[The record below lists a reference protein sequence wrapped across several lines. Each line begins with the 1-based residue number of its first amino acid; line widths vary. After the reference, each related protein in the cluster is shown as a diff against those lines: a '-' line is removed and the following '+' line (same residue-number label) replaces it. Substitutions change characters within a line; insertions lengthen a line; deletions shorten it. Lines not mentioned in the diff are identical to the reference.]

1 MIIMKFGGTSVED
14 AQAMEQVI
22 AIVKAK
28 LSRRPI
34 VIASAMAKITDTLIE
49 CAQLARAGQESA
61 AQRLILEVIAT
72 RHQQAVTQLIPAGP
86 RRQALQETLDK
97 YTNELRTLV
106 HGLAILGE
114 LSPRSLDAI
123 ASYGERLST
132 LMLATAMQ
140 EHGLNAELVDARQ
153 LIVTDENFTKAA
165 PLLDLCA
172 ERARALLWPI
182 LARGAVPVTQGFIGS
197 TQQGVTTTL
206 GRGGSD
212 YSAAIIGALLGAETI
227 EIWTDVDGI
236 LTTDPKLVPQ
246 ARLLPSVTFR
256 EASEL
261 AYFGARVLHPST
273 ILPAVEKKIPVH
285 VYNTRHPQSP
295 GTHILTQESA
305 AASQPAVKSIAYKK
319 GITTINIYST
329 RMLLAH
335 GFLKAIF
342 EIFDRFETSVDLVA
356 TSEVSVSLTID
367 EIAHLDR
374 IVQELQKFSTVTVEQ
389 QKAIVCLVGEGMRE
403 TPGIAARAFGA
414 IRDININMISQGA
427 SEINVSFI
435 VNESDVPT
443 VIQKLHREFF
453 E

>member
-1 MIIMKFGGTSVED
+1 MIVMKFGGTSVAD
-14 AQAMEQVI
+14 AQAIEQVI
-22 AIVKAK
+22 AIVKSK
-28 LSRRPI
+28 LSRRPL
-34 VIASAMAKITDTLIE
+34 VVASAMAKITDRLIE

-61 AQRLILEVIAT
+61 AQKLITEEIAT

-86 RRQALQETLDK
+86 RGQALQATLDR
-97 YTNELRTLV
+97 YINELRTLA

-132 LMLATAMQ
+132 LILAAALQ
-140 EHGLNAELVDARQ
+140 ERGLSAELVDARQ
-153 LIVTDENFTKAA
+153 CIITDENFTKAT
-165 PLLDLCA
+165 PLLDLSA

-182 LARGAVPVTQGFIGS
+182 LDRGAVPVTQGFIGS
-197 TQQGVTTTL
+197 TRQGVTTTL

-212 YSAAIIGALLGAETI
+212 YSAAIIGALLDAEAI

-236 LTTDPKLVPQ
+236 LTADPKLVPQ
-246 ARLLPSVTFR
+246 ARLLERVTFQ
-256 EASEL
+256 EAAEL
-261 AYFGARVLHPST
+261 AYFGAKVLHPNT
-273 ILPAVEKKIPVH
+273 ILPAVEKNIPVY
-285 VYNTRHPQSP
+285 VYNTKRPQAR
-295 GTHILTQESA
+295 GTQIT
-305 AASQPAVKSIAYKK
+305 ASTPTTTRPNLLQSIAYKK

-335 GFLKAIF
+335 GFLRAIF

-367 EIAHLDR
+367 ETRHLDR
-374 IVQELQKFSTVTVEQ
+374 IISELQRFSTVTVEQ
-389 QKAIVCLVGEGMRE
+389 QKAIICLVGEGMRE

-435 VNESDVPT
+435 VDESDVPT
-443 VIQKLHREFF
+443 VVQRLHREFF